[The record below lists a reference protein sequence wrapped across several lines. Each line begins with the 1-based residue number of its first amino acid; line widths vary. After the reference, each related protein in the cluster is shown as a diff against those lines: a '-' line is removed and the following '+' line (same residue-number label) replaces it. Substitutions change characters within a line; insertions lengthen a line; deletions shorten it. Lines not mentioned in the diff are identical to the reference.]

1 MELSTPELVVHIQS
15 QDSNTK
21 SQDSNTKPLS
31 PRAQKQKEYYEQ
43 QKNKIKALH
52 LKDKK
57 RNKYIKNT
65 INVMDVLIVLTLL
78 ILGIYYASETNDI
91 SKIIYIIISI
101 FMIIG
106 CANKIYMF
114 LKSDKSCHDLYKPS
128 KVICKDTDITYG
140 WGIILSF
147 ALSVYYVTI
156 TVFKFIH
163 GNELTNKRED
173 WLMTKNNIV
182 ENLKI
187 VTPKTNYLHISN
199 VIMEHIILNN
209 NIDDFNAHNYGYVY
223 KYIEAIPDNINIS
236 NIYSDIKNLQKLH
249 KEYSEIQ
256 NKSKSL
262 GFSTTI
268 VNLLLLLAVVYFSTT
283 LLITISELK
292 YSSDKQESKI
302 LNNLYNNYRNNK
314 SIMPFNLIEYI
325 YNLSNPK

>member
-15 QDSNTK
+15 PDLSNLQDSNTK
-21 SQDSNTKPLS
+21 SLS
-31 PRAQKQKEYYEQ
+31 PHAQKQQVY
-43 QKNKIKALH
+43 QKKLIQ
-52 LKDKK
+52 DKK
-57 RNKYIKNT
+57 KSALKAKNRNKYIKNT
-65 INVMDVLIVLTLL
+65 IRVMDVLIVLTLL

-91 SKIIYIIISI
+91 SKIIYVIISI

-114 LKSDKSCHDLYKPS
+114 LKSDKLCHNLYKPS
-128 KVICKDTDITYG
+128 KGICREIDITYG
-140 WGIILSF
+140 WGIFISF

-209 NIDDFNAHNYGYVY
+209 NIDDFNAHNYGFVY
-223 KYIEAIPDNINIS
+223 KYIEVIPDNINIS

-268 VNLLLLLAVVYFSTT
+268 VNVL
-283 LLITISELK
+283 
-292 YSSDKQESKI
+292 
-302 LNNLYNNYRNNK
+302 
-314 SIMPFNLIEYI
+314 
-325 YNLSNPK
+325 